1 MADEIDKT
9 ISSISELGKVT
20 SYSAIE
26 FQGFTKSMLAAANST
41 NAASKRWTIFSRLVS
56 GTPLWKLQN
65 YLRGVLG
72 VLGEFEETSKANAE
86 TLKQQNE
93 KIVNQIK
100 GFRSLKKEVET
111 VNKISKL
118 QLRSESEYN
127 NIKTRQAKI
136 EKQYQAEHRKGSR
149 ANLQKLQALG
159 RENRQL
165 KARAKYLK
173 ENFENV
179 KKESENNQLLEKIKN
194 SDEYNKILMATN
206 NSRKAEI
213 AATIQINKQMEV
225 QRKQMKLVAKELREN
240 YAFDKSRLE
249 VAQKI
254 AKESAIGKGKGRFGQ
269 AIAMMGAKGKEKRQ
283 MRKDQAF
290 AVEERK
296 DELKSASKIFSKK
309 NFSTALMPALAALAP
324 LGGLFKLT
332 KSALIPWGKDA
343 RKARIKI
350 LKFGTRIVKVTDF
363 LFKYM
368 MLGII
373 VAGAILVGMKYFQEL
388 YGILNEMGVVD
399 RIKDLG
405 SDLMSILGDVF
416 SIVNAFFAGDYE
428 KIVPLL
434 EKIFDKGILFLL
446 KTLGVIL
453 DIGFLAL
460 VAAFKLVG
468 DFIVKFLDDPAF
480 REKIYKGLKVLGLF
494 IATFIIAKYI
504 IAQLVLLAGIAALP
518 IAFGIVILAAGFTI
532 AKYFGDRINK
542 KFQPLIDG
550 FWNIINFLK
559 DVRTEISKFAR
570 KIRKLPGFAN
580 GGVSAGG
587 LAVVGERG
595 PELVNLPAGSQ
606 VHSNSDSKK
615 MLGGTVNNFN
625 ITINARDTSD
635 QELRRIA
642 DKIGQMVNTK
652 INRTTSSTT
661 FGG

>member
-9 ISSISELGKVT
+9 ISSINELGKVT

-26 FQGFTKSMLAAANST
+26 FQGFKKSLLQAANST

-72 VLGEFEETSKANAE
+72 VLGEFEETSKANIATMKE
-86 TLKQQNE
+86 QNE
-93 KIVNQIK
+93 KVVNQIK
-100 GFRSLKKEVET
+100 GFRSLKKEVEDAS
-111 VNKISKL
+111 KISNL
-118 QLRSESEYN
+118 QIRSESEYN
-127 NIKTRQAKI
+127 KTMEKKSKI
-136 EKQYQAEHRKGSR
+136 EKKYNAEARKGSR
-149 ANLQKLQALG
+149 ANLQKLQTLG
-159 RENRQL
+159 REKRL
-165 KARAKYLK
+165 LEARADYLK
-173 ENFENV
+173 TNFKNV
-179 KKESENNQLLEKIKN
+179 KEKNEELLKNIKN
-194 SDEYNKILMATN
+194 TEEYNKVLMASN
-206 NSRKAEI
+206 DNRKAEV
-213 AATIQINKQMEV
+213 AATIAINKQMEI
-225 QRKQMKLVAKELREN
+225 QRKQMKLVARELREN
-240 YAFDKSRLE
+240 YAFDESRLD
-249 VAQKI
+249 VARKI
-254 AKESAIGKGKGRFGQ
+254 AKETAKGQGKGKIGTFFATRK
-269 AIAMMGAKGKEKRQ
+269 GAKEERKQ
-283 MRKDQAF
+283 MRKDQGA
-290 AVEERK
+290 AVELRK
-296 DELKSASKIFSKK
+296 DELKSARKIFSKK
-309 NFSTALMPALAALAP
+309 NFATALMPVAVGLRP
-324 LGGLFKLT
+324 LSGLFKLT
-332 KSALIPWGKDA
+332 KGALLPWGKDA

-350 LKFGTRIVKVTDF
+350 LRFGTRIVKVTDF

-388 YGILNEMGVVD
+388 YGILSEMGVID

-416 SIVNAFFAGDYE
+416 SVVSAFFEGDYE

-434 EKIFDKGILFLL
+434 ERIFDKGVLFLL
-446 KTLGVIL
+446 KTLGVLL
-453 DIGFLAL
+453 DVGFLAL
-460 VAAFKLVG
+460 VAGFKLVG

-480 REKIYKGLKVLGLF
+480 REKIFKGLKVLGLF
-494 IATFIIAKYI
+494 IGGFIIAKYI

-532 AKYFGDRINK
+532 AKYFGDK
-542 KFQPLIDG
+542 LSDKFKPLIDG
-550 FWNIINFLK
+550 VWKMIDFLK
-559 DVRTEISKFAR
+559 GVRDTISGFGR

-580 GGVSAGG
+580 GGVSKGG

-595 PELVNLPAGSQ
+595 PELVNLPAGAR
-606 VHSNSDSKK
+606 VNSNSDSKK
-615 MLGGTVNNFN
+615 MMGGTVNNFN

-652 INRTTSSTT
+652 INRVTPSTT

>member
-9 ISSISELGKVT
+9 ISSISELNKVV
-20 SYSAIE
+20 SYGALE
-26 FQGFTKSMLAAANST
+26 FQGFKKSLLEAASGT
-41 NAASKRWTIFSRLVS
+41 ESASKRWTIFSRLVS
-56 GTPLWKLQN
+56 GTPLWKMQN
-65 YLRGVLG
+65 YLRGALG
-72 VLGEFEETSKANAE
+72 VLAEMENTSKANANAMKE
-86 TLKQQNE
+86 QNE

-111 VNKISKL
+111 ANQISKL

-127 NIKTRQAKI
+127 NIKTKQAKI
-136 EKQYQAEHRKGSR
+136 EKKYQAEYRKGSR

-159 RENRQL
+159 KENRLL
-165 KARAKYLK
+165 KTRANALK
-173 ENFENV
+173 DTFERV
-179 KKESENNQLLEKIKN
+179 KAGNDQLLDKIKDT
-194 SDEYNKILMATN
+194 DEYNKVLMATN
-206 NSRKAEI
+206 DARKAEVT
-213 AATIQINKQMEV
+213 ATIQINKQMEV
-225 QRKQMKLVAKELREN
+225 QRKQMKLVARELREN
-240 YAFDKSRLE
+240 YAFDKSRLD

-309 NFSTALMPALAALAP
+309 NFSTALMPAVAALAP

-332 KSALIPWGKDA
+332 KSALLPWGKDA
-343 RKARIKI
+343 RKTRIKI

-388 YGILNEMGVVD
+388 YGILSEMGVVD

-416 SIVNAFFAGDYE
+416 SIVSAFFSGDYE

-434 EKIFDKGILFLL
+434 ERVFDKGVLFLL
-446 KTLGVIL
+446 KTLGVLL
-453 DIGFLAL
+453 DVGFLAL

-480 REKIYKGLKVLGLF
+480 QEKIFKGLKVLGLF

-518 IAFGIVILAAGFTI
+518 IAFGIVILAAGYTI
-532 AKYFGDRINK
+532 GKYFGDRISK
-542 KFQPLIDG
+542 RFQPLIDG
-550 FWNIINFLK
+550 VKWLIGLLQKIRESVSDFG
-559 DVRTEISKFAR
+559 R

-615 MLGGTVNNFN
+615 MMGGTVNNFN
-625 ITINARDTSD
+625 ITINAKDTSD

-652 INRTTSSTT
+652 INRTTSSRT